1 MYNKL
6 VLRTTTSHILEITMT
21 RPRCSCLSKE
31 PLIPS
36 LLYTEASKK
45 VKCDIEKDMEVP
57 DPDEDEAEAAIAAE
71 VISDEG

>member
-1 MYNKL
+1 MSK
-6 VLRTTTSHILEITMT
+6 TT
-21 RPRCSCLSKE
+21 CSCRRPKE

-36 LLYTEASKK
+36 LLYTEALEK

-57 DPDEDEAEAAIAAE
+57 DPDEDDAEAAIASE